1 MKFRC
6 KLVFSNIFIHVIFY
20 HSSDLPNSNLFIKW
34 RLALILL
41 LACGMYLTFLL
52 NVLIPFQWGPFIGNS
67 IGFVYLPQCFKYY
80 APASKKREVY
90 CFCSVHP
97 SFLQIILFVIVF
109 SGITDDSHL
118 HFYMQPPLVVPIY
131 TTLTVF
137 TPAQHLPSVYQ
148 LDFIFSNIIS

>member
-52 NVLIPFQWGPFIGNS
+52 NVLIPFQWSPFIGNS
-67 IGFVYLPQCFKYY
+67 IGFVYLPPCFKYY

-97 SFLQIILFVIVF
+97 SFLPFTLKYFFLSYYSQELPMTATCIFIC
-109 SGITDDSHL
+109 SL
-118 HFYMQPPLVVPIY
+118 H
-131 TTLTVF
+131 
-137 TPAQHLPSVYQ
+137 
-148 LDFIFSNIIS
+148 